1 MNDKDTSPAHVTVL
15 ASEATSAL
23 LGRVDGVY
31 VDCTFGRGGHTR
43 TLLAQ
48 LGPQARVIGIDR
60 DPEAIAAGR
69 ALAHSDPRF
78 SIHHARF
85 SELPDVLRECGLG
98 DASIDGAGVDGILA
112 DLGVSSPQIDQAERG
127 FSFAKDGP
135 LDMRMDTTRGES
147 AAEWLARATEQEI
160 RGVIRDYGEERF
172 AQGIARQIVTARSA
186 GGLQRTRQ
194 LAELVGQ
201 SVRSREPGQHPA
213 TRTFQAIRI
222 FVNRELE
229 EVEALLPQAVKAL
242 RPGGK
247 LVVIAFHSLEDRIV
261 KRFMAHEAKAD
272 HLPSKLPIR
281 ANEVDTA
288 TLVITGKPVKAGAEE
303 VAANPRARS
312 AIMRVAQRREGA
324 GGRAR

>member
-1 MNDKDTSPAHVTVL
+1 MNDPDTSPAHVTVL
-15 ASEATSAL
+15 AGEATTAW
-23 LGRVDGVY
+23 LGRADGIY

-43 TLLAQ
+43 RLLAQ
-48 LGPQARVIGIDR
+48 LGPQARVVGIDR
-60 DPEAIAAGR
+60 DPAAIAAGH
-69 ALAHSDPRF
+69 ALARDDARF

-85 SELPDVLRECGLG
+85 SELPAVLRECGIAPG
-98 DASIDGAGVDGILA
+98 GVDGVLA
-112 DLGVSSPQIDQAERG
+112 DLGVSSPQIDTVERG

-147 AAEWLARATEQEI
+147 AADWLAVAPEQEI

-172 AQGIARQIVTARSA
+172 AQGIARQIVAARST

-201 SVRSREPGQHPA
+201 VVRTREPGQHPA

-222 FVNRELE
+222 FINRELE
-229 EVEALLPQAVKAL
+229 EVEALLPRAVEAL

-281 ANEVDTA
+281 AGEIDVA
-288 TLVITGKPVKAGAEE
+288 TLTIAGRPVKAGVAE

-312 AIMRVAQRREGA
+312 AIMRVAQKRERAGA
-324 GGRAR
+324 NAR

>member
-23 LGRVDGVY
+23 LGRADGVY

-43 TLLAQ
+43 KLLAQ
-48 LGPQARVIGIDR
+48 LGPEARVIGIDR
-60 DPEAIAAGR
+60 DPAAIEAGR
-69 ALAHSDPRF
+69 ALAATDARF

-85 SELPDVLRECGLG
+85 SELPDVLQDCGIES
-98 DASIDGAGVDGILA
+98 ASVDGILA

-127 FSFAKDGP
+127 FSFNKDGP

-172 AQGIARQIVTARSA
+172 AQGIARQIVAARST

-201 SVRSREPGQHPA
+201 SVRTREPGQHPA
-213 TRTFQAIRI
+213 TRTFQAVRI

-229 EVEALLPQAVKAL
+229 EVEALLPQAVRAL

-288 TLVITGKPVKAGAEE
+288 TLAIVGKPVKAGAEE

-312 AIMRVAQRREGA
+312 AIMRVALRRNEAMAPQGK
-324 GGRAR
+324 AR

>member
-1 MNDKDTSPAHVTVL
+1 MNDPDTSPAHLTVL

-23 LGRVDGVY
+23 LGPANGVY

-43 TLLAQ
+43 RLLAR
-48 LGPQARVIGIDR
+48 LGPDARVIAIDR

-69 ALAHSDPRF
+69 EFAQADKRF

-85 SELPDVLRECGLG
+85 SELSGVLEECGLG
-98 DASIDGAGVDGILA
+98 GASLDGVLA
-112 DLGVSSPQIDQAERG
+112 DLGVSSPQIDQAGRG
-127 FSFAKDGP
+127 FSFNKDGP

-147 AAEWLARATEQEI
+147 AAEWLARASEQEI

-172 AQGIARQIVTARSA
+172 AQGIARQIVAARST
-186 GGLQRTRQ
+186 GGLFRTRQ

-229 EVEALLPQAVKAL
+229 EIEALLPQAVKAL

-288 TLVITGKPVKAGAEE
+288 TLTIAGKPVKASAEE

-312 AIMRVAQRREGA
+312 AIMRVAVKR
-324 GGRAR
+324 

>member
-1 MNDKDTSPAHVTVL
+1 MNDNDTSPAHVTVL

-23 LGRVDGVY
+23 LGRADGVY

-43 TLLAQ
+43 RLLAQ
-48 LGPQARVIGIDR
+48 LVPTARVIGIDR

-69 ALAHSDPRF
+69 ALAQSDPRF

-85 SELPDVLRECGLG
+85 SELPDVLRDCGIES
-98 DASIDGAGVDGILA
+98 ASVDGILA

-172 AQGIARQIVTARSA
+172 AQGIARQIVAARST

-281 ANEVDTA
+281 AYEVDTA
-288 TLVITGKPVKAGAEE
+288 TLTIAGKPVKASAEE
-303 VAANPRARS
+303 VTANPRARS
-312 AIMRVAQRREGA
+312 AIMRVAQKRASAEE
-324 GGRAR
+324 RAR

>member
-1 MNDKDTSPAHVTVL
+1 MNDPDTSPAHVTVL
-15 ASEATSAL
+15 AGEATSAL

-31 VDCTFGRGGHTR
+31 VDCTFGRGGHAR
-43 TLLAQ
+43 RLLAQ
-48 LGPQARVIGIDR
+48 LGPGARVIGIDR
-60 DPEAIAAGR
+60 DPDAIAAGR
-69 ALAHSDPRF
+69 TLQAADPRF

-85 SELPDVLRECGLG
+85 SELPGVLR
-98 DASIDGAGVDGILA
+98 DAGVGTGTVDGVLA
-112 DLGVSSPQIDQAERG
+112 DLGVSSPQLDVAGRG

-147 AAEWLARATEQEI
+147 AADWLARATEQEI

-172 AQGIARQIVTARSA
+172 AQGIARQIVAARGA

-201 SVRSREPGQHPA
+201 AVRTREPGQHPA
-213 TRTFQAIRI
+213 TRTFQAVRI
-222 FVNRELE
+222 FINRELE
-229 EVEALLPQAVKAL
+229 EVEALLPQAIEAL

-261 KRFMAHEAKAD
+261 KRFMAHAAKAD
-272 HLPSKLPIR
+272 HLPAKLPIR
-281 ANEVDTA
+281 ASEVDEA
-288 TLVITGKPVKAGAEE
+288 TLTIVGKPVKAGAAE

-312 AIMRVAQRREGA
+312 AIMRVAQRRTGTKGA
-324 GGRAR
+324 GTNVP